1 MFFVCCGMAEV
12 VALHCYP
19 SCCVVTNCKLFL
31 FPCAR
36 FLAYAW
42 WQQVQLT
49 DIKALKETQE
59 KIQIEV
65 DRLAAENNRLA
76 KNIDEMSETVQDLKD
91 VENALDVITQKQ
103 GQSVDALKEQVAMA
117 RQNLERMEM
126 NLQGAV
132 LNNLIDLISNS
143 DVDGDSIVDA
153 EETDGLLA
161 NLQNMSGVEV
171 DVPKFRAAI
180 VGKEH
185 REILSLVRNLLDSNI
200 PNEEK
205 IIKLTH

>member
-1 MFFVCCGMAEV
+1 M
-12 VALHCYP
+12 
-19 SCCVVTNCKLFL
+19 FL
-31 FPCAR
+31 FICAR